1 MTNWSVLFN
10 LLQVLESNTAT
21 KNMKD
26 THERVLTAM
35 ASEKR
40 ALEEKLAE
48 AEQSAANK
56 DDVTN
61 GANLS
66 EMLESARAQLQDANS
81 EVTGLRDLVN
91 SLRTELSGQKQ
102 LASDIRDR

>member
-1 MTNWSVLFN
+1 M
-10 LLQVLESNTAT
+10 ESNTAT

-26 THERVLTAM
+26 THERVLTTM

-40 ALEEKLAE
+40 VLEEKLAE

-66 EMLESARAQLQDANS
+66 ELLESARARLQDANS
-81 EVTGLRDLVN
+81 ENIGLSDLAN
-91 SLRTELSGQKQ
+91 SLRTELSAQKK

>member
-1 MTNWSVLFN
+1 
-10 LLQVLESNTAT
+10 
-21 KNMKD
+21 
-26 THERVLTAM
+26 M

-40 ALEEKLAE
+40 VLEEKLAE

-66 EMLESARAQLQDANS
+66 ELLESARARLQDANS
-81 EVTGLRDLVN
+81 ENIGLSDLAN
-91 SLRTELSGQKQ
+91 SLRTELSAQKK